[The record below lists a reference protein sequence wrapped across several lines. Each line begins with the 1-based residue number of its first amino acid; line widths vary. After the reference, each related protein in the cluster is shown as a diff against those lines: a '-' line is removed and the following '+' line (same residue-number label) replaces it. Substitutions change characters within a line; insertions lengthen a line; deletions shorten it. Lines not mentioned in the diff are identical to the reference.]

1 MNDERQPFFN
11 APWPPLLITGVIV
24 GLYAIQSLGPV
35 EPAAYRFGFSPAK
48 LDGGDWPSLVTAL
61 FVHGSWMH
69 ALLNA
74 AFALAFGA
82 PVARFLGLSASAVA
96 GFFLFYFACGVVANL
111 GYAALNAGDPTP
123 LIGASGAVA
132 GLMGAA
138 ARLIATRGARLGP
151 LTSPPVIS
159 MSLALLVVNLL
170 LAVFGAPGTGGA
182 PIAWEAHLVGFAAG
196 LLGIGLITRLF
207 GRRGPVT
214 D

>member
-1 MNDERQPFFN
+1 MNGERQPFFN
-11 APWPPLLITGVIV
+11 APWPPLLVTGVIV
-24 GLYAIQSLGPV
+24 GLYALQSLGPV
-35 EPAAYRFGFSPAK
+35 EPAAYRFGFSAAK
-48 LDGGDWPSLVTAL
+48 LDAGDWPSLITAL

-82 PVARFLGLSASAVA
+82 PVARYLGLSASAIA
-96 GFFLFYFACGVVANL
+96 GFFIFYFACGAVANL
-111 GYAALNAGDPTP
+111 GYAALNAGESTP

-170 LAVFGAPGTGGA
+170 LAVFGAPGAGGA
-182 PIAWEAHLVGFAAG
+182 AIAWEAHLVGFAAG
-196 LLGIGLITRLF
+196 LLSIGLITRLF
-207 GRRGPVT
+207 GRRGRLPH
-214 D
+214 